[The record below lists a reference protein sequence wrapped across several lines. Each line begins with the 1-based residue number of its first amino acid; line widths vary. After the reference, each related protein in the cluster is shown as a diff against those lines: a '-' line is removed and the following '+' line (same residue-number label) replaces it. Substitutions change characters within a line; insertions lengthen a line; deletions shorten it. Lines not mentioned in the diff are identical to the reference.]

1 MSLVIRVALCSF
13 AVLSKTHYE
22 NYCQCQKKAITV
34 ILVFCLLGCW
44 NSAFL
49 GFSIFSCLR
58 VVVFSEANKILF
70 ERDLDLA
77 GRALHFNQKT
87 DSITTT
93 PTKSRLRSTRLSH
106 RIVLKIK

>member
-1 MSLVIRVALCSF
+1 MKIIVNA
-13 AVLSKTHYE
+13 K
-22 NYCQCQKKAITV
+22 KKAITV
-34 ILVFCLLGCW
+34 ILVFRLLDCW

-58 VVVFSEANKILF
+58 VVVFPEANKILF

-87 DSITTT
+87 AIQL
-93 PTKSRLRSTRLSH
+93 PPRLPNQGLDQPAYFTGLF
-106 RIVLKIK
+106 